1 MDKMLVA
8 VFDTERAAYE
18 GLRALK
24 DLHKDGDITL
34 YATAVIAKDSSGAI
48 DMKQKAD
55 EGPVGTAVGMLTGGL
70 AGLLAGPVGGVVG
83 ASAGS
88 LAGLIFDLH
97 RSGVDTNFLDDV
109 SQFLL
114 PGKAAVVAEVQET
127 WKTPVDMRLR
137 ELGGHIYRRP
147 RSEVVEDQLVRESA
161 ALSAEMEQ
169 IKGELRYASAETK
182 TTLQKE
188 LEDIKTKMDAA
199 KTSAK
204 AKAENVKNELDA
216 KVVALHDQMK
226 QAGDRQ
232 KAKIE
237 KRIDEAKADYAVRSA
252 KLEQARKLIKE
263 AL

>member
-1 MDKMLVA
+1 MNKMLVA
-8 VFDTERAAYE
+8 FFDTEQGAYE

-24 DLHKDGDITL
+24 DLHNEGDITL
-34 YATAVIAKDSSGAI
+34 YATAVITMDSSGAV
-48 DMKQKAD
+48 DVKQKAD
-55 EGPVGTAVGMLTGGL
+55 ERPVGIAVGMLTGGL

-97 RSGVDTNFLDDV
+97 RSGVDTDLLDDV
-109 SQFLL
+109 SGFLL

-127 WKTPVDMRLR
+127 WKTPVDMRLG
-137 ELGGHIYRRP
+137 ELGGRIFRRP

-169 IKGELRYASAETK
+169 IKGELRHASAETK
-182 TTLQKE
+182 AKLQKE
-188 LEDIKTKMDAA
+188 LEGVKTKMEAAETRA
-199 KTSAK
+199 KTR
-204 AKAENVKNELDA
+204 AEHVQNELDA
-216 KVVALHDQMK
+216 KVTALQDQMK

-232 KAKIE
+232 KAKIQKHIE
-237 KRIDEAKADYAVRSA
+237 EVKADYAVRSA
-252 KLEQARKLIKE
+252 KLEKARKLIKE